1 MTRAAAHLGAMKI
14 VVAGGSGTGST
25 TMVRSVS
32 EIRPL
37 HTEEPISVPS
47 AVPGR
52 TVTTVALDFG
62 RLTLDERTVLHLFGM
77 PGQDRF
83 RFLWDPLL
91 DGTNG
96 AVVLVDT
103 RALDSARYAIDCLEG
118 HDTPFIVAV
127 NDFGGPFRSED
138 EIRGELTLGPGVP
151 LVEFDARDHSS
162 SKFVLIALIKH
173 LQERVG

>member
-1 MTRAAAHLGAMKI
+1 MTCAGAQLSAMKI
-14 VVAGGSGTGST
+14 VVAGGTGTGST

-37 HTEEPISVPS
+37 HTEEPISVPA

-83 RFLWDPLL
+83 RFLWDPLM
-91 DGTNG
+91 DGTTG

-103 RALDSARYAIDCLEG
+103 RALDGSRYAIDCLEG
-118 HDTPFIVAV
+118 RDTPFIVAV

-138 EIRGELTLGPGVP
+138 EIRGELTLGPDVP

-162 SKFVLIALIKH
+162 SKFVLIALLKH
-173 LQERVG
+173 LKELAG